1 MKKDL
6 LRSILM
12 QESRAYGF
20 TIAFW
25 GSGALLIGAFGVPS
39 VEGVLSYGSGA
50 VIGFGIV
57 SLIAFE
63 RALGNV
69 ENPQQEYLV
78 LSMVHYLAALAPI
91 LLTYLYVSVI
101 GLQLIESFFLAGL
114 SVSITYNLL
123 MIVEE
128 YLSERVRHIEKRLIK
143 IDVF

>member
-1 MKKDL
+1 MRRDL
-6 LRSILM
+6 LRTILM

-25 GSGALLIGAFGVPS
+25 GSGALLIGSFGVPS
-39 VEGVLSYGSGA
+39 IGGVLAYGSGA
-50 VIGFGIV
+50 VIGFGVI

-69 ENPQQEYLV
+69 ESSQQDYLV

-91 LLTYLYVSVI
+91 LLTYLYVGIIGI
-101 GLQLIESFFLAGL
+101 GLMESFFLSGL
-114 SVSITYNLL
+114 SVSITYNLMML
-123 MIVEE
+123 VEE
-128 YLSERVRHIEKRLIK
+128 HLSERVRHIENRLIE